1 MISLKLRKR
10 TFKITLKDR
19 EMVEEFVNKLLE
31 ELKIDQSRINVRGTT
46 ITVTLYGTKD
56 IIDYNWQIIRAVAKE
71 ITYIREI
78 EKSKLKRYVHNILQ
92 RHAGAT
98 FPLDALEEVLKAKG
112 FTAKVENGKTLVSD
126 APFESILN
134 YAKMLGNIIQE
145 LKTYTRSSSTKKFLA
160 TLAVILET
168 DDINEVKKLALSEGV
183 LEENEIGHVI
193 LTMEWKQALNK
204 ILKKVK

>member
-10 TFKITLKDR
+10 NFKITLKDR

-46 ITVTLYGTKD
+46 VTITLYGTKD

-71 ITYIREI
+71 ITYIKEI
-78 EKSKLKRYVHNILQ
+78 EKSRLKKYVHSILQ
-92 RHAGAT
+92 KHAGAT

-112 FTAKVENGKTLVSD
+112 FIAKVEYGKTLISD

-134 YAKMLGNIIQE
+134 YARMLGKTIHD

-168 DDINEVKKLALSEGV
+168 DNVDEVKKLAMREGV